1 MLEEEGKVDP
11 SAAVVV
17 AYLHR
22 TNLTSGVRYIEVK
35 KFLRRST
42 AGDLETVVQ
51 SMSVWEPFLQNSP
64 PRAPSTEMVS

>member
-42 AGDLETVVQ
+42 AGKTFAPLKI
-51 SMSVWEPFLQNSP
+51 FLWGQKKSF
-64 PRAPSTEMVS
+64 

>member
-42 AGDLETVVQ
+42 AGDLETVV
-51 SMSVWEPFLQNSP
+51 
-64 PRAPSTEMVS
+64 